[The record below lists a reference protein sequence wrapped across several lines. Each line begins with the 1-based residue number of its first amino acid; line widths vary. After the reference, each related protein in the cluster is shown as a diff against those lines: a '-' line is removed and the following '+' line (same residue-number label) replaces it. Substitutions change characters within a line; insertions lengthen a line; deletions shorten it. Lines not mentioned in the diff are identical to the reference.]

1 MKKTFSLVLAVLCCL
16 TGLSS
21 CRFSKKDNILRY
33 DLASDPRN
41 LDPQTVTDNAGKTVL
56 KHVFEGLVAKNEDGS
71 IHTVCAESY
80 TVSEDGLSYTFPLKK
95 TLTWSNGDPLTADD
109 FVFAF
114 QRLFSPETSAHDYAS
129 FLCIKNAE
137 EVLDG
142 KAAPSDLGVRA
153 NENTVIFELSYRN
166 QDFLQALT
174 EVYAFPCNRK
184 FFEESRGKYGS
195 DVSFLLY
202 NGKFVISDWQKGKY
216 VSLRQ
221 NRKYYAPDTV
231 LSDGINFYT
240 AADNDIS
247 QRLLDGT
254 TDLAVL
260 PWEIASTVDTEKFN
274 IREFYTTTWVLG
286 FNQNVSAFCSTAIR
300 QAFTLPLNNI
310 NAKVECQADFLPA
323 NGILPPDLSQ
333 NKSKTDLPTPQS
345 DAQMLFSSG
354 LKEIEPETFP
364 QKLTVLIPDR
374 QEFKLFMTFAQKA
387 WMDNFGIAVNFRAL
401 ENSDYDSALKSGDFD
416 LALFPLTAESNSPSS
431 IYSLFSS
438 QSSANY
444 LHWESPDFDSILQK
458 IGASIDS
465 KEKEALLSDA
475 EKLLTEEAIVF
486 PVFYQKSFYVLNKRL
501 ENAGISPF
509 DSAIDLTNAYKNNRS

>member
-1 MKKTFSLVLAVLCCL
+1 MKKAFSLLLAVLCCF
-16 TGLSS
+16 TGLSA

-41 LDPQTVTDNAGKTVL
+41 LDPQTVTDKAGKTVL
-56 KHVFEGLVAKNEDGS
+56 KHVLEGLVAKSEDGS

-80 TVSEDGLSYTFPLKK
+80 TISEDGLSYTFPLKK
-95 TLTWSNGDPLTADD
+95 ALTWSNGDPLTADD

-137 EVLDG
+137 EIIDG
-142 KAAPSDLGVRA
+142 KAALSDLGVRA
-153 NENTVIFELSYRN
+153 DGNTVVFELSYRN
-166 QDFLQALT
+166 QDFLHALT
-174 EVYAFPCNRK
+174 EVSAFPCNQK

-195 DVSFLLY
+195 DASFLLY

-221 NRKYYAPDTV
+221 NHKYYAPDTV

-240 AADNDIS
+240 SADNDIS

-254 TDLAVL
+254 TDLAIL
-260 PWEIASTVDTEKFN
+260 PWEVAGTVDIGKFN

-286 FNQNVSAFCSTAIR
+286 FNQNVSAFCSIAIR
-300 QAFTLPLNNI
+300 QAFTLPLNGI
-310 NAKVECQADFLPA
+310 NTQVDCRADFLPA
-323 NGILPPDLSQ
+323 NGILPPDLSESEHQ
-333 NKSKTDLPTPQS
+333 TDFSIPQS
-345 DAQMLFSSG
+345 DAQTLFSSG
-354 LKEIEPETFP
+354 LKEIAPETLP

-374 QEFKLFMTFAQKA
+374 QDFKLFMTFAQKA

-416 LALFPLTAESNSPSS
+416 LALFPLTAESNSPTS
-431 IYSLFSS
+431 IYSMFSS

-444 LHWESPDFDSILQK
+444 LHWDNSDFNSILQK
-458 IGASIDS
+458 IGASTDS

-501 ENAGISPF
+501 ENARISPF
-509 DSAIDLTNAYKNNRS
+509 DSAIDLTNAYKNNRA